1 MKFLLVLGIVLMV
14 VGYLAMRFD
23 IFPRTPVQKA
33 LGQVSDGDMVMGICL
48 LAGLLCVIVSVLW
61 WSLT

>member
-23 IFPRTPVQKA
+23 IFPRTPLQKS
-33 LGQVSDGDMVMGICL
+33 LGKVSDGDFIMGIAFF
-48 LAGLLCVIVSVLW
+48 AGLFCVIVSALW
-61 WSLT
+61 CGLT

>member
-23 IFPRTPVQKA
+23 IFPRTPLQKA
-33 LGQVSDGDMVMGICL
+33 IGSFSDGDLIMGI
-48 LAGLLCVIVSVLW
+48 AFFFGLFCVIVSALW
-61 WSLT
+61 LGLT